1 MRGGRE
7 GVCVRVC
14 ACECQKQEIVRVV
27 TDTRT
32 RTNMSYAF
40 VLILLECVLILLYMC
55 PHTTTMHLSSYTYI
69 CVLIL
74 LYMCPIQNS
83 RCDYDC
89 HKSMWSNDKCICS
102 RTWPGK
108 KEKTL
113 RGCGFSSTAFASDP
127 TNIHLSMLAMHAY
140 IRRSAHT
147 MRIRKD
153 IHSRLFTV
161 MLDLCLMR
169 VCFAR
174 RFVLNKSLLY

>member
-1 MRGGRE
+1 M
-7 GVCVRVC
+7 CPHT
-14 ACECQKQEIVRVV
+14 A
-27 TDTRT
+27 
-32 RTNMSYAF
+32 
-40 VLILLECVLILLYMC
+40 MC

-108 KEKTL
+108 KEKTF

-147 MRIRKD
+147 MRIHKD